1 MAICPADSIN
11 WILEA
16 GGKAQGVIKIWSTLK
31 WSAHLI
37 LSRRIE
43 LVLAICPADSINW
56 ILEAGG
62 KAQGGLKILS
72 TLGRSA
78 TIGRSTHLILREVI
92 WLSKAHW
99 IPFKDN
105 IIFAFGVLKIWSTLK
120 WSAHLLRMVV
130 SLSKAL
136 SVLAEDSD
144 FVFRVE
150 NFSSLLW
157 TEFEVSL
164 WVTFNE
170 LILYFSEPILARG
183 LDWTFWI
190 ELLGSFRFFSL
201 TEFKSACIE
210 RISAII
216 LSNLASFLAAR
227 SSLLADKSEMAAF
240 NSVFEFTIGLMSE
253 KEFLTLKISSNSSWV
268 KVSRFLLKVES
279 S

>member
-1 MAICPADSIN
+1 MSIIELGLAICPADSIN
-11 WILEA
+11 WILGA
-16 GGKAQGVIKIWSTLK
+16 GGKVQGVLKIWSTLK
-31 WSAHLI
+31 WSAHLN
-37 LSRRIE
+37 LSSRIE

-92 WLSKAHW
+92 WLSKAFW

-105 IIFAFGVLKIWSTLK
+105 IIFAFEVLKIWSTLK

-164 WVTFNE
+164 WGT
-170 LILYFSEPILARG
+170 
-183 LDWTFWI
+183 LDTNFWI
-190 ELLGSFRFFSL
+190 LILGSFLWVELFSL
-201 TEFKSACIE
+201 TILISVCIE
-210 RISAII
+210 RMRAII
-216 LSNLASFLAAR
+216 ISNLASFLAA
-227 SSLLADKSEMAAF
+227 SWSFLAARLKIAAF
-240 NSVFEFTIGLMSE
+240 KSLVVSIIGLLSE
-253 KEFLTLKISSNSSWV
+253 KELATS
-268 KVSRFLLKVES
+268 
-279 S
+279 